1 MVARFMNLVYHLQ
14 HRLVKLVKIVRQLK
28 IGLRRIIVRRLLSAP
43 NTVLPYYLDGS
54 LMKSLAAAFLSCA
67 VLLSGSARNGNTPDP
82 SASQSAIF
90 GFRDSAAESAIE
102 TRFLA
107 VPDPKLAKEHLRTLT
122 QAPHVA
128 GTVEDKA
135 TADYVAQKF
144 REAGLDTEIVEYK
157 VWMNYPAEISVDMT
171 APAGVEMHGPTRE
184 HVDNDP
190 YQDDPRVITPFSGM
204 SPSGDV
210 EAEVVYANYGT
221 PEDFEKLDK
230 LNVDVRGKLV
240 LMRYGQNFRG
250 VKVFLAQEH
259 GAAGVILYSDP
270 ADDGWR
276 RGDKYPE
283 GPWRPD
289 TGVQRGSVGY
299 MFEFPGD
306 PTTPGVASVP
316 SLPESKRIAPE
327 QSPQLPK
334 IPVTPLSYHDAWPIL
349 QNLGGPDSPRE
360 WQGSL
365 PFTYHVGPGPAR
377 VKMHLKQDYQFRT
390 LWDVIGR
397 VQGSDY
403 PDEWVV
409 AGNHRDAWVY
419 GAVDPNSGTAAMLEA
434 VHGIGE
440 LLKSGWKP
448 KRTMV
453 FASWDGEEE
462 GLMGSTE
469 WVEQHDADLRNSPA
483 YFNVDIAV
491 SGPKFGAS
499 AVPSLKQFLR
509 DVTRIVPSPKGG
521 TVYEQWQKASQPS
534 APSTQSPTEAIGD
547 SRRTPVAQ
555 VKADVPVGD
564 LGSGSDYTGFLQHL
578 GVPSADMSSSG
589 SYGVYH
595 STFDDFT
602 WFTKFADPDFV
613 YEQQMARVLGLEA
626 VRMADAD
633 ILPYDYEEYGKEI
646 AAYLDA
652 AQKRSQDK
660 FGERALDFSAVNAAA
675 RRFESAGAKIL
686 AKQESAP
693 RDAARL
699 NQALLDAERALL
711 LPQGLPHRPWYRH
724 AIYAP
729 GEYTGYAA
737 VVIPG
742 VNEALDK
749 GDNERAR
756 QQLGLLTAALERA
769 SKVLEGY
776 R

>member
-1 MVARFMNLVYHLQ
+1 MRTVSIA
-14 HRLVKLVKIVRQLK
+14 
-28 IGLRRIIVRRLLSAP
+28 LLCSSILFLNAFSLPAAP
-43 NTVLPYYLDGS
+43 P
-54 LMKSLAAAFLSCA
+54 AAST
-67 VLLSGSARNGNTPDP
+67 ST
-82 SASQSAIF
+82 IF

-102 TRFLA
+102 SRFLS
-107 VPDPKLAKEHLRTLT
+107 VPDPKLAEDELRTLT
-122 QAPHVA
+122 KAPHVA

-157 VWMNYPAEISVDMT
+157 VWMNYPAEISVDLT

-184 HVDNDP
+184 HVDHDP

-221 PEDFEKLDK
+221 PEDFEKLDQMK
-230 LNVDVRGKLV
+230 IDVRGKLV
-240 LMRYGQNFRG
+240 LVRYGQNFRG

-276 RGDKYPE
+276 RGDKYPK

-316 SLPESKRIAPE
+316 SLPQSKRISPE
-327 QSPQLPK
+327 QSAQLPK

-377 VKMHLKQDYQFRT
+377 VKMHLKQDYQFRV

-397 VQGSDY
+397 VQGSDS
-403 PDEWVV
+403 PDQWVV
-409 AGNHRDAWVY
+409 VGNHRDAWVY

-440 LLKSGWKP
+440 LLKTGWKP
-448 KRTMV
+448 KRTLV
-453 FASWDGEEE
+453 FGSWDGEEE

-483 YFNVDIAV
+483 YFNVDVAV
-491 SGPKFGAS
+491 SGTKFGAS

-509 DVTRIVPSPKGG
+509 DVTKIVPSPKGG

-564 LGSGSDYTGFLQHL
+564 LGSGSDYTAFLQHL
-578 GVPSADMSSSG
+578 GVPSSDMSSSG
-589 SYGVYH
+589 PYGVYH
-595 STFDDFT
+595 SVFDDFT

-613 YEQQMARVLGLEA
+613 YEQQMARILGLEA

-646 AAYLDA
+646 VAYLDA

-660 FGERALDFSAVNAAA
+660 FGERVLDFSAVTAAA
-675 RRFESAGAKIL
+675 HHFQSAGAKML
-686 AKQESAP
+686 AKQKGAP
-693 RDAARL
+693 HDAARL

-749 GDNERAR
+749 GDSDRAR
-756 QQLGLLTAALERA
+756 QQLALLTAALERA
-769 SKVLEGY
+769 SKVLERY

>member
-1 MVARFMNLVYHLQ
+1 M
-14 HRLVKLVKIVRQLK
+14 
-28 IGLRRIIVRRLLSAP
+28 RLLSAA
-43 NTVLPYYLDGS
+43 LISSSILF
-54 LMKSLAAAFLSCA
+54 SLAPTTAEK
-67 VLLSGSARNGNTPDP
+67 TPAP
-82 SASQSAIF
+82 SNPVIF
-90 GFRDSAAESAIE
+90 GFRDTNAESATE
-102 TRFLA
+102 ARFLS
-107 VPDPKLAKEHLRTLT
+107 VPDPKLAEEHLRTLT
-122 QAPHVA
+122 KAPHMA
-128 GTVEDKA
+128 GTIEDKA

-157 VWMNYPAEISVDMT
+157 VWFNYPAEISVDMT

-184 HVDNDP
+184 HVDGDP
-190 YQDDPRVITPFSGM
+190 FQDDSRVVMPFSSM

-210 EAEVVYANYGT
+210 EADIVYANYGT

-230 LNVDVRGKLV
+230 LKVDVRGKIVLV
-240 LMRYGQNFRG
+240 RYGQNFRG
-250 VKVFLAQEH
+250 VKVFIAQER

-299 MFEFPGD
+299 IFEFPGD

-316 SLPESKRIAPE
+316 SLPDSQRI
-327 QSPQLPK
+327 SPQDSAQLPK
-334 IPVTPLSYHDAWPIL
+334 IPVTPLSYQDAWPIL
-349 QNLGGPDSPRE
+349 QHLDGADSPRE

-377 VKMHLKQDYQFRT
+377 VKMHLRQDYQFRT

-397 VQGSDY
+397 VQGSEL
-403 PDEWVV
+403 PDQWVIS
-409 AGNHRDAWVY
+409 GNHRDAWVY

-440 LLKSGWKP
+440 LIKSGWTP
-448 KRTMV
+448 KRTLV
-453 FASWDGEEE
+453 FCSWDGEEE

-469 WVEQHDADLRNSPA
+469 WVEQHGSELANAPA
-483 YFNVDIAV
+483 YFNMDIAV
-491 SGPKFGAS
+491 SGPRFGAS

-509 DVTRIVPSPKGG
+509 DVAKTVPSPKGG
-521 TVYEQWQKASQPS
+521 TVYDVWKSASQPS
-534 APSTQSPTEAIGD
+534 APSTQSPTEAIAD
-547 SRRTPVAQ
+547 NRRIPNAQ
-555 VKADVPVGD
+555 IKNDVPVGD
-564 LGSGSDYTGFLQHL
+564 LGSGSDYTAFLQHE
-578 GVPSADMSSSG
+578 GVPSSDITSAG

-595 STFDDFT
+595 SAFDDFT
-602 WFTKFADPDFV
+602 WFKKFADPDFT
-613 YEQQMARVLGLEA
+613 YEQQMARFFGVEA
-626 VRMADAD
+626 LRMADAD

-646 AAYLDA
+646 AVYVEA
-652 AQKRSQDK
+652 ARKRADSK
-660 FGERALDFSAVNAAA
+660 LGEGALDFSSVNGAV
-675 RRFESAGAKIL
+675 RHFEAAGAKIL
-686 AKQESAP
+686 AKQRNPP
-693 RDAARL
+693 RDVARL
-699 NQALLDAERALL
+699 NQALRSAERALL
-711 LPQGLPHRPWYRH
+711 VPEGLPHRPWYRH

-749 GDNERAR
+749 GDTARAR
-756 QQLGLLTAALERA
+756 QQLAVLAVALERA
-769 SKVLEGY
+769 AKALEGY